1 MITKTEK
8 HVHKVLSIAILATIM
23 ITTTFVTI
31 TINKAFAECCGE
43 PPFFGFHHH
52 GKHSHIHQSI
62 NQECNQFQ
70 SSRFLT
76 SGANSPLF
84 SSGNNVAACANI
96 NLGGN
101 AAVSNQ

>member
-8 HVHKVLSIAILATIM
+8 YVYKVLSIGILATIV
-23 ITTTFVTI
+23 ITTIFTTVN
-31 TINKAFAECCGE
+31 INKAFACCE

-52 GKHSHIHQSI
+52 VKHSHIHQSI

-70 SSRFLT
+70 SSRFLNT
-76 SGANSPLF
+76 GGISPLL
-84 SSGNNVAACANI
+84 SSGNNIAACANI

-101 AAVSNQ
+101 AAVSHQ

>member
-8 HVHKVLSIAILATIM
+8 HVHKVLSIGILATIV
-23 ITTTFVTI
+23 FTI
-31 TINKAFAECCGE
+31 LFATINIDKAFACCE

-52 GKHSHIHQSI
+52 VKHSHIDQSI

-76 SGANSPLF
+76 TGANSPLF
-84 SSGNNVAACANI
+84 SSGNNVAACANV

-101 AAVSNQ
+101 AAVSHQ

>member
-8 HVHKVLSIAILATIM
+8 HVHKVLSIAILAAI
-23 ITTTFVTI
+23 ITTTIFVTI
-31 TINKAFAECCGE
+31 TINEAFACCG

-52 GKHSHIHQSI
+52 KHSHIDQSI
-62 NQECNQFQ
+62 NQGCDQFQ
-70 SSRFLT
+70 SSRFLNT
-76 SGANSPLF
+76 GGNSPIF

-101 AAVSNQ
+101 AAVSHQ